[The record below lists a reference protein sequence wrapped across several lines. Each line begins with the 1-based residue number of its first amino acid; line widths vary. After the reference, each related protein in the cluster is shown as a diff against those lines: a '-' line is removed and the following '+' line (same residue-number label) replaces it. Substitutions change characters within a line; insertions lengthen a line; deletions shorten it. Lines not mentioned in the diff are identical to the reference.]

1 MKSRTT
7 EPRDRKAEH
16 IELALDERMQL
27 GSSFFDRYA
36 FEHCAL
42 PEIDF
47 DEVTIETE
55 FLGRRLRAPLLIS
68 CMTGGTESAARI
80 NANLAEAA
88 ERCRVALGVGSQ
100 RKALEDG
107 ATAATFAVRELAP
120 SVPLLANLGAV
131 QLNYGYG
138 IAECRRAV
146 EMIAADALVLHLN
159 PLQEAI
165 QPEGDRRFGRLLPR
179 MAAAVGGLEVPVVA
193 KEIGCGLS
201 AAVARSL
208 VRIGIEWIDTAGLG
222 GTSWARIEAAR
233 SGEPELG
240 EGFADWG
247 IPTPESILQ
256 VAAVPGARV
265 IGSGG
270 LRSGIDA
277 AKAIALGAEMVG
289 MAYPFLSVALESV
302 EAVVRRIERT
312 VEELKITMFCLGA
325 RTLRDLRAARL
336 LYQGTELKGRP

>member
-1 MKSRTT
+1 
-7 EPRDRKAEH
+7 
-16 IELALDERMQL
+16 
-27 GSSFFDRYA
+27 
-36 FEHCAL
+36 
-42 PEIDF
+42 
-47 DEVTIETE
+47 
-55 FLGRRLRAPLLIS
+55 
-68 CMTGGTESAARI
+68 
-80 NANLAEAA
+80 
-88 ERCRVALGVGSQ
+88 
-100 RKALEDG
+100 
-107 ATAATFAVRELAP
+107 
-120 SVPLLANLGAV
+120 LLANLGAV

-138 IAECRRAV
+138 IAECQRAV

-179 MAAAVGGLEVPVVA
+179 MAAVVEGLDVPVVA

-208 VRIGIEWIDTAGLG
+208 LRIGIEWIDTAGLG

-240 EGFADWG
+240 EGFANWG

-256 VAAVPGARV
+256 VAAVPGTRV

-289 MAYPFLSVALESV
+289 MAYPFLSVALESAD
-302 EAVVRRIERT
+302 AVVRRIERT

-325 RTLRDLRAARL
+325 RTLSDLRAARI
-336 LYQGTELKGRP
+336 LYQGAELKRRA